1 MKIGEQYKCKR
12 LALGMTQAE
21 IAKMCGVS
29 GGTISRFERGE
40 FLSQDVYL
48 QIKRSVE
55 GYIRSM
61 DPDTYYTIRIL
72 EAAYSLEYKN
82 RDQKLRTLSH
92 MITHVGK
99 LSMDLLRDVEQD
111 EEEEP

>member
-12 LALGMTQAE
+12 LALGMTQAD

-29 GGTISRFERGE
+29 SATISKFERGE
-40 FLSQDVYL
+40 FLSQEVYL
-48 QIKRSVE
+48 KIKRTVK
-55 GYIRSM
+55 GHIRSM
-61 DPDTYYTIRIL
+61 DADTYYTIRIL

-82 RDQKLRTLSH
+82 RDQKLLTLSH
-92 MITHVGK
+92 MMTHVGK
-99 LSMDLLRDVEQD
+99 LSMDLLRDVEED